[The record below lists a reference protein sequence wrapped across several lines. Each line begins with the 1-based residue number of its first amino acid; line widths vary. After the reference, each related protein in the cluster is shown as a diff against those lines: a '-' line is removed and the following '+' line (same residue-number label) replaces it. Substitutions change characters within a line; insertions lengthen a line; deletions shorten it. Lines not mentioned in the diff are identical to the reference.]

1 MTLNETFGKKV
12 RIPFAEEVKIAAAT
26 LPMTF
31 SEWRLFKSNLTP

>member
-31 SEWRLFKSNLTP
+31 SERLFKSNLTP